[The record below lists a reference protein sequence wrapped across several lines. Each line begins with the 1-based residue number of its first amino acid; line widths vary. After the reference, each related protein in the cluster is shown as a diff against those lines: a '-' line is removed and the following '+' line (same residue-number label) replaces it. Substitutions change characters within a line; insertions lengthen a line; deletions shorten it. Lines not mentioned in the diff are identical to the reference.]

1 MPVNPSAPYS
11 TGAQILELVQDLC
24 NDQQGQL
31 FTASFCLPAINSAAR
46 WMGDELR
53 NRGKMTLVEDEF
65 IVTIPKVLVNDPM
78 QQVNLMFTGISG
90 NLVAANAPA
99 LPETMI
105 EPLVLHERP
114 TPIGN
119 AAGQRPIEMK
129 NWTGNGGL
137 PREHAQFRL
146 RYWEWRTDMI
156 CFIGALVDTD
166 IVIRFSAVPFIFSL
180 TSDNPPLISGSLGD
194 IEGIDACAYYAASQL
209 VPKRGGA
216 ALGAQYKAEAQARLE
231 QLSTD
236 VTRQEQFAPVRMRP
250 YGRSYGRGN
259 GSRRYS

>member
-1 MPVNPSAPYS
+1 MPVSPSAPYS

-46 WMGDELR
+46 WMADELR
-53 NRGKMTLVEDEF
+53 NRGKMTLVEDEY
-65 IVTIPKVLVNDPM
+65 IVTIPKVLTPDPM
-78 QQVNLMFTGISG
+78 QQVNLTYTGISG
-90 NLVAANAPA
+90 NVTANNAPT
-99 LPETMI
+99 LPQDLI
-105 EPLVLHERP
+105 EPLVIEERP
-114 TPIGN
+114 SPVAPAVG
-119 AAGQRPIEMK
+119 AVPQMMK
-129 NWTGNGGL
+129 NFTAMGGL
-137 PREHAQFRL
+137 PRRRPNSRL
-146 RYWEWRTDMI
+146 ECWEWRSDML

-166 IVIRFSAVPFIFSL
+166 IVIRYSAVPFIFSL
-180 TSDNPPLISGSLGD
+180 TSDTPPLISGSLGD

-209 VPKRGGA
+209 LPKRGGA
-216 ALGAQYKAEAQARLE
+216 ALGTQYRQEAQSRLE

-259 GSRRYS
+259 NSRRYS